1 MLENRN
7 WKFSLRVVM
16 GALGGA
22 LVLFCAGTAGAQA
35 PPGPISGTPPS
46 ASDQPAARPDP
57 PPNNRWKNPDKP
69 NLAGAWKLN
78 QDESDD
84 PRRKTQQSSGNSGG
98 GGMGGQH
105 GGWGLGGPGGVG
117 VYHGGGGHNQQA
129 QDQAGSM
136 MDEFSQLTIEQ
147 TDATV
152 RVKDSGNQLV
162 AQYPM
167 SSDNSNDKDKD
178 AKNNSSQWQSGQ
190 LVVVT
195 QGKHGGKIT
204 RRYTLSADGDQLF
217 VTTRIDK
224 NGSDTPVMF
233 RFVYDPVR
241 NDAEDR

>member
-1 MLENRN
+1 MLEIRS
-7 WKFSLRVVM
+7 WKFSLRVAV
-16 GALGGA
+16 GVLGGA
-22 LVLFCAGTAGAQA
+22 LMLLCAGTARAQA
-35 PPGPISGTPPS
+35 PPGPISGAPPA
-46 ASDQPAARPDP
+46 ASDQPAARPAP

-84 PRRKTQQSSGNSGG
+84 PRQKAQQSRGISGG
-98 GGMGGQH
+98 GGMGGQR

-117 VYHGGGGHNQQA
+117 VYHGGSGRNQQA

-136 MDEFSQLTIEQ
+136 LDEYSQLTIEQ
-147 TDATV
+147 TDTTV
-152 RVKDSGNQLV
+152 RVKNRSNQLV
-162 AQYPM
+162 AQCPL
-167 SSDNSNDKDKD
+167 SSDNSNDKD

-190 LVVVT
+190 LVIVT

-217 VTTRIDK
+217 LTTRIDK

-233 RFVYDPVR
+233 RFVYDPMKT
-241 NDAEDR
+241 DAEDR